1 GDVIGQ
7 TLWENLSN
15 ERSQLARGEREHV
28 EFEREVVLQDGHKV
42 WVSIYSRLVRDRD
55 GRPAFIVIQAL
66 DLTEQRR
73 AQRALAVSESRFRG
87 IIENTGEITLV
98 IDPEGRISYAN
109 TKAYSVFGAKA
120 STLVGAAPLPLFHAS
135 DRNEFGRALARS
147 YRRPRET
154 FRVSRVRLEGAQDTY
169 VDVQLTGLG
178 DTPGIAGTVVT
189 GRVATEQ
196 VKTEKQLRNSE
207 SKF

>member
-1 GDVIGQ
+1 LI
-7 TLWENLSN
+7 
-15 ERSQLARGEREHV
+15 
-28 EFEREVVLQDGHKV
+28 
-42 WVSIYSRLVRDRD
+42 
-55 GRPAFIVIQAL
+55 
-66 DLTEQRR
+66 
-73 AQRALAVSESRFRG
+73 
-87 IIENTGEITLV
+87 
-98 IDPEGRISYAN
+98 
-109 TKAYSVFGAKA
+109 
-120 STLVGAAPLPLFHAS
+120 GAAPLPLFHAS
-135 DRNEFGRALARS
+135 DRNEFGRALART

-207 SKF
+207 SKFSTVFHSSPDAILILRNEDSIVLDFNTGFTRLLGYTREEAVGVSERSLNIWSNPADRDRVEAELEKHHECLDY